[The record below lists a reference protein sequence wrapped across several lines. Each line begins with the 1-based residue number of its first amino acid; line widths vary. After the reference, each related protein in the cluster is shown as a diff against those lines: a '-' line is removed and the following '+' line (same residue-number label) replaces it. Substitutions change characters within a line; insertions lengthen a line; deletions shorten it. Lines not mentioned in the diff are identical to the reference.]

1 MKISLSEF
9 ITITAKVVGAVFE
22 DGKITKEDLP
32 KIFDLITKEILIKL
46 EK

>member
-1 MKISLSEF
+1 MKISLSDF
-9 ITITAKVVGAVFE
+9 ITITARILGTVFE